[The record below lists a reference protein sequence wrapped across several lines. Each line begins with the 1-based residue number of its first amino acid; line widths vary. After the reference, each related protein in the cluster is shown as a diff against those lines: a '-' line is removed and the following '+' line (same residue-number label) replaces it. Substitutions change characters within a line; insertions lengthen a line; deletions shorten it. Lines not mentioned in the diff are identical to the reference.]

1 MANFGDKSLTS
12 SMKLYC
18 GDCLKVMNDIPTESV
33 DLILCDLP
41 YGRTKNKWD
50 IPIDLTLLW
59 AHYQRIVKKNGCIAL
74 FAQSPFD
81 KILAYSNLSIFRYEW
96 IIEKTKATGHLNAR
110 KCPMKAHENVLIF
123 YNKLPTYNPQMT
135 SGHSP
140 VHGYTKHT
148 DDGSCYGNT
157 KIGISG
163 GGSTERYPRDVLR
176 FSWDT
181 QKSALHPTQKP
192 IALLEYLIKTYTNDG
207 DIVLD
212 NCMGSGST
220 GVASINTGRKFI
232 GIEQDKQYYQIAVDR
247 IYTAKECGK

>member
-1 MANFGDKSLTS
+1 MANFEDKSLTS
-12 SMKLYC
+12 SIKLYC
-18 GDCLKVMNDIPTESV
+18 GDCLQVMNDISAESV

-59 AHYQRIVKKNGCIAL
+59 AHYQRIIKKNGCIAL

-140 VHGYTKHT
+140 VHNYTKHT
-148 DDGSCYGNT
+148 DDGSCYGKT
-157 KIGISG
+157 KIGVSG

-192 IALLEYLIKTYTNDG
+192 VALLEYLIKTYTNEG

-220 GVASINTGRKFI
+220 GVATINTGRKFI

-247 IYTAKECGK
+247 IYTTKERGK